1 MMILQKNRSVN
12 NYFEIH
18 GIDTGDVLQIEMLK
32 NNSFRYIADCHFR
45 EIDNELLLL
54 YKLDGLCTLLKI
66 TQKGSCQVREIML
79 FLFSLSECLKEMQ
92 GYMLSPDSLIL
103 DLGYILYDPRRGHYL
118 FMLAPG
124 ADKGFT
130 EQFKTVMED
139 LLKVMDHSEQDYVM
153 FIYDFFAG
161 NVLRDNF
168 TADIFIAT
176 MDQIAYEWSFP
187 SAEYYLTAGTG
198 TGTGTCVARANEGIY
213 PDSGAV
219 YGYSRVTDSNTV
231 GGVNDRMQGVDN
243 IYGRTNATGGANDRM
258 MDSGA
263 VYGLRSD
270 TDLAGER
277 MKSSGSAAYGR
288 LHTVDRVN
296 DSVMGAGT
304 AREQTP
310 VASGVNDRMMDSA
323 AVQGCVAGDVIPGN
337 PDRFRRS
344 VPYIAGGVIIIVGAV
359 TSIIF
364 GLSAVRIFFIVLL
377 VYMAVLVN
385 HVLKKKEDVRLEEDM
400 KNYSSY
406 SGESEPD
413 VTQESRVIYSS
424 GIKVHDKE
432 KDPVRDSAFT
442 AQQLAGSPV
451 TKLVPVD
458 VSLLSADNQ
467 IILSGERVTVGRT
480 SGAADYCLAVP
491 GISRIHA
498 ELIRKDDFYM
508 VNDLN
513 STNGTYVNFI
523 RISEPVR
530 LCYGDIVSFAA
541 VDFYCM

>member
-187 SAEYYLTAGTG
+187 SAEYYLTGGTG
-198 TGTGTCVARANEGIY
+198 TGTGTGVARANEGIY

-219 YGYSRVTDSNTV
+219 YGL
-231 GGVNDRMQGVDN
+231 Q
-243 IYGRTNATGGANDRM
+243 
-258 MDSGA
+258 
-263 VYGLRSD
+263 SD

-277 MKSSGSAAYGR
+277 VKSSGSAAYGR

-296 DSVMGAGT
+296 DSVMGDGTAQGRTPVAGGVNDSVMGAGT
-304 AREQTP
+304 ARGWTP
-310 VASGVNDRMMDSA
+310 VASGANDRMADSDV
-323 AVQGCVAGDVIPGN
+323 VQGCVAGDVSPGN

-344 VPYIAGGVIIIVGAV
+344 VPYIAGGVIIIAGAV

-406 SGESEPD
+406 SGGSESD

-424 GIKVHDKE
+424 GIKEHDKE

-442 AQQLAGSPV
+442 AQQLAESPV